1 MKKCAPLILVIL
13 SYALLLN
20 SCKKNSVE
28 EEYVQTV
35 QPTVPDLSTQIN
47 ASVAGFITDETGAAV
62 EGANVQKGTAT
73 TVTDA
78 YGYFKLEDVDFSKS
92 AGYVQVKKAGYFTGT
107 RTFLPSA
114 GKKTFIRL
122 QLVPKTIAGTVSSST
137 GGAVVTA
144 DGASVTLPANA
155 VVLASNSNPY
165 TGNVNIALHWYN
177 PADMDITQLTMPGD
191 LRGID
196 SNGFLNVLTTY
207 GMLNV
212 ELFGDGGE
220 LLQIASGIKAS
231 LNFPI
236 PASLQG
242 TAPSSIPLWYF
253 DESNGLWKEDGAA
266 NKTGNSYQADVSH
279 FTPWNCDQPMPS
291 VDFRIQIIND
301 SLQPMSSIA
310 VSFSVNG
317 LANATAVIYTNEDG
331 IAHTTLPGNTA
342 FVLKIS
348 STCNSSLYTK
358 NINTTTSAVDL
369 GAVQIDAM
377 QYGGGFK
384 GTVNKCGGLP
394 VTNGYVIISSAA
406 YSQAVEI
413 VNGSFNSGAVAVCPN
428 SNASVIAFDRE
439 TSVQSA
445 IQNITVLTGTNDLGI
460 IEACGTPTSESITF
474 SIDGTA
480 GSLQTPFHVFSGDFD
495 FANNS
500 TNIHGFD
507 QVNST
512 TSFDINFS
520 GIDGTG
526 GVHAITG
533 GSIILNG
540 ITYHGVF
547 PDLTIT
553 NYGLIGEFI
562 SGSFSADVT
571 DDGGNPH
578 TIDNCTFN
586 VYRTN

>member
-1 MKKCAPLILVIL
+1 MNKCTPLILVIL
-13 SYALLLN
+13 SYSLLLT

-47 ASVAGFITDETGAAV
+47 ASVSGFITNETGSPV
-62 EGANVQKGTAT
+62 EGAIVKKGTSMTA
-73 TVTDA
+73 TDA
-78 YGYFKLEDVDFSKS
+78 YGYFRLEGIDFAKS
-92 AGYVQVKKAGYFTGT
+92 AGFVQVTKEGYFTGT
-107 RTFLPSA
+107 RTFLPTA
-114 GKKTFIRL
+114 GKETFIRL
-122 QLVPKTIAGTVSSST
+122 QLVPKIIAGTVSSST
-137 GGAVVTA
+137 GGAVTTA

-155 VVLASNSNPY
+155 VVVVSSNAPY
-165 TGNVNIALHWYN
+165 TGNVNIAIHWYN
-177 PADMDITQLTMPGD
+177 PADMDVTQLTMPGD

-196 SNGFLNVLTTY
+196 SDGFLNVLTTY

-212 ELFGDGGE
+212 ELIGDGGE
-220 LLQIASGIKAS
+220 LLQMASGMNAS

-236 PASLQG
+236 PASLQSI
-242 TAPSSIPLWYF
+242 APSSIPLWYF
-253 DESNGLWKEDGAA
+253 NETNGLWKEDGTA
-266 NKTGNSYQADVSH
+266 NKNGSSYQGDVSH

-301 SLQPMSSIA
+301 SLQPMASVA
-310 VSFSVNG
+310 VSFTVNG
-317 LANATAVIYTNEDG
+317 QTNATAVIYTNQDG

-342 FVLKIS
+342 LKLKLS
-348 STCNSSLYTK
+348 SACNSSLYTK
-358 NINTTTSAVDL
+358 NINTVTTAIDL
-369 GAVQIDAM
+369 GSVKVDAL

-413 VNGSFNSGAVAVCPN
+413 VNGYFNSGAVPVCPN

-439 TSVQSA
+439 TAIQSA
-445 IQNITVLTGTNDLGI
+445 VQNVTVLTGTNDLGI
-460 IEACGTPTSESITF
+460 IEACGAPTSESITF
-474 SIDGTA
+474 SVDGVP
-480 GSLQTPFHVFSGDFD
+480 GSLLTPFHLFVGNFD
-495 FANNS
+495 FANNM
-500 TNIHGFD
+500 TNINGFD

-512 TSFDINFS
+512 TSFDLNFS
-520 GIDGTG
+520 GIDGTT
-526 GVHAITG
+526 GVHTITG
-533 GSIILNG
+533 GNVIING
-540 ITYHGVF
+540 ITYHGSF
-547 PDLTIT
+547 PNLSIT

-562 SGSFSADVT
+562 SGSFSANVT